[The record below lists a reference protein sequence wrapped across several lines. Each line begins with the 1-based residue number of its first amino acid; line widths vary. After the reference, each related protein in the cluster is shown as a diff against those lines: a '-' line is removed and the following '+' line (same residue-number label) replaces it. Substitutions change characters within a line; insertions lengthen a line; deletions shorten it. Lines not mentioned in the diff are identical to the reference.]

1 MLGHG
6 QCATYQIGWTS
17 ADGRTA
23 NAHHVLLWDAISL
36 LRDRGYRFLD
46 LGGIN
51 PEAASGVTRFKT
63 GLGGTPYALVPIH
76 R

>member
-1 MLGHG
+1 M
-6 QCATYQIGWTS
+6 
-17 ADGRTA
+17 A